1 MTVLVLG
8 GAGFIGRAVVRAL
21 CAERETVR
29 VLDRH
34 GPRAGEANPGI
45 ERWRVSDL
53 SDVGALRE
61 MIAGCDAV
69 IHLAAGALPVRSES
83 DWASDAASQV
93 LPAIG
98 LVEAMHACA
107 VRRLVFLSSGG
118 TVYGRTAHEP
128 IREDHPTAPMSVY
141 GLGKL
146 MVEQC
151 LAFQRRLDRLE
162 PVVLRVANVYG
173 EGQAGGRGQGV
184 VASFVDEAL
193 AGRPLRVM
201 GDGSTVRDY
210 VHVADVA
217 AAVLAA
223 LRYRGAHG
231 VFNVGSGVG
240 HPIVGLIAALERALR
255 TRLRVDYAEGRSFD
269 VPYNVL
275 DCGLALRE
283 LGWRARVDLDSGLAA
298 TVASRRDTRRA

>member
-21 CAERETVR
+21 CAEGETVR

-34 GPRAGEANPGI
+34 GPRAGEANPRV
-45 ERWRVSDL
+45 ERWRVADL
-53 SDVGALRE
+53 SDAGALRE
-61 MIAGCDAV
+61 MLAGCDAV
-69 IHLAAGALPVRSES
+69 IHLAAGALPARSES
-83 DWASDAASQV
+83 GWASDAASQV

-98 LVEAMHACA
+98 LVEAMHACG

-151 LAFQRRLDRLE
+151 LDRLE

-217 AAVLAA
+217 TAVLAV

-231 VFNVGSGVG
+231 VFNIGSGIG
-240 HPIVGLIAALERALR
+240 HSITALIAALERALGA
-255 TRLRVDYAEGRSFD
+255 RLRVDYAEGRSFD

-275 DCGLALRE
+275 DCGLAQRE
-283 LGWRARVDLDSGLAA
+283 LGWRARVRLDSGLAA
-298 TVASRRDTRRA
+298 TIASRRGAR